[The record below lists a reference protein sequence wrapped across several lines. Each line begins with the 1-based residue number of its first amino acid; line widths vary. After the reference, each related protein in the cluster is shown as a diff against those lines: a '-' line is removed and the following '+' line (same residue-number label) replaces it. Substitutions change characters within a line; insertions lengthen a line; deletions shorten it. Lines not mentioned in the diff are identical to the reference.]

1 MPPRLATI
9 PTPSEARGLDL
20 TRLLARLLPLLSLTL
35 VACRPAERSDDEVVV
50 RDVVAPEPAART
62 GPAVVPVPAVPDF
75 AELAA
80 RMSPTVVSVVSALR
94 PEGKGGRPRRGVGS
108 GMVVRADGQVL
119 TNHHVIAEAVSF
131 AIEYAD
137 GVRVAAR
144 LVHGDPRLDLALLA
158 PEIAETGRTPATLSD
173 RPPRAGEWVMA
184 IGHPFG
190 LGDTVTVGVISGLG
204 RDHDDLGHPPELD
217 PEGVWSFI
225 QTDASINAGNSGGP
239 LVDLR
244 GEVLG
249 LTTAVR
255 SDGQGV
261 AFAVPAPMARKFLTE
276 VWTHGRFRHARL
288 GVDVGELDDR
298 PAVRVLKV
306 APEGPGAAGGLR
318 PGDLI
323 LAANAAPVRRV
334 SDLAYLG
341 RLGGV
346 GAPLALQVQRGATR
360 LVITLVPDEAP
371 LAGD

>member
-1 MPPRLATI
+1 MLA
-9 PTPSEARGLDL
+9 
-20 TRLLARLLPLLSLTL
+20 LTL
-35 VACRPAERSDDEVVV
+35 IACRPAERSDEAPGAAPQASN
-50 RDVVAPEPAART
+50 VAVSEPMR
-62 GPAVVPVPAVPDF
+62 PPPPVVPDF
-75 AELAA
+75 AGLAE
-80 RMSPTVVSVVSALR
+80 RMSLSVVSVVSVLR

-144 LVHGDPRLDLALLA
+144 LVYGDPRLDLALLA
-158 PEIAETGRTPATLSD
+158 PEIAERDRTAVMLSD
-173 RPPRAGEWVMA
+173 RRPRAGEWVMA

-190 LGDTVTVGVISGLG
+190 LGDTVTVGVISGLH
-204 RDHDDLGHPPELD
+204 RDHDDLGHPEGLD
-217 PEGVWSFI
+217 PGGAWNFI

-261 AFAVPAPMARKFLTE
+261 AFAVPAPMARKFLAE

-288 GVDVGELDDR
+288 GVDVDELEDR

-306 APEGPGAAGGLR
+306 APGGPGAAGGLR
-318 PGDLI
+318 SGDLI
-323 LAANAAPVRRV
+323 LAVEDLPVRRV

-341 RLGGV
+341 RVSGV
-346 GAPLALQVQRGATR
+346 GAPLTLQVQRGATR
-360 LVITLVPDEAP
+360 LAVQMVPDEVP

>member
-1 MPPRLATI
+1 M
-9 PTPSEARGLDL
+9 SE
-20 TRLLARLLPLLSLTL
+20 S
-35 VACRPAERSDDEVVV
+35 
-50 RDVVAPEPAART
+50 APQA
-62 GPAVVPVPAVPDF
+62 PAVVVTKPVPVATPVVPDF

-80 RMSPTVVSVVSALR
+80 RLSPTVVSVVSALK

-144 LVHGDPRLDLALLA
+144 LVYGDPRLDLALLA
-158 PEIAETGRTPATLSD
+158 PEIVETNRTAATLSD
-173 RPPRAGEWVMA
+173 RRPRPGEWVMA

-204 RDHDDLGHPPELD
+204 RDHDDLGHPDGLD

-225 QTDASINAGNSGGP
+225 QTDASINLGNSGGP
-239 LVDLR
+239 LVDLG

-261 AFAVPAPMARKFLTE
+261 AFAVPAPMARKFLAE

-288 GVDVGELDDR
+288 GVDVGELEDR

-323 LAANAAPVRRV
+323 LAANDAPVRRV
-334 SDLAYLG
+334 SDLAFLG
-341 RLGGV
+341 RVSGV

-360 LVITLVPDEAP
+360 LAVQLVPDEAP